1 MQVGDFITVADLSG
15 SVEHL
20 SIRTVRLRAPDGAL
34 HVVPFSSVST
44 VTNTNRGLGNASI
57 RVSVTAD
64 SDVEKV
70 FAAIKSVVDDM
81 RADPRFKDLILS
93 EADIWGVDQM
103 DGFMITIL
111 GQIRTLD
118 KGRWPV
124 QRGFNLRILERFR
137 ESNIR
142 FVNPQKRQVV
152 MESNELQVGSE
163 PSKPSIQTP

>member
-1 MQVGDFITVADLSG
+1 
-15 SVEHL
+15 
-20 SIRTVRLRAPDGAL
+20 
-34 HVVPFSSVST
+34 
-44 VTNTNRGLGNASI
+44 
-57 RVSVTAD
+57 
-64 SDVEKV
+64 
-70 FAAIKSVVDDM
+70 M

-124 QRGFNLRILERFR
+124 QRDFNLRILERFR

-142 FVNPQKRQVV
+142 FVNPQERQLVI
-152 MESNELQVGSE
+152 EKEETGVGSAQFN
-163 PSKPSIQTP
+163 S

>member
-1 MQVGDFITVADLSG
+1 VA
-15 SVEHL
+15 
-20 SIRTVRLRAPDGAL
+20 
-34 HVVPFSSVST
+34 
-44 VTNTNRGLGNASI
+44 
-57 RVSVTAD
+57 AD
-64 SDVEKV
+64 SDIEKV

-81 RADPRFKDLILS
+81 RADPRFEDLILS

-152 MESNELQVGSE
+152 MESNEIQVGSE

>member
-1 MQVGDFITVADLSG
+1 
-15 SVEHL
+15 
-20 SIRTVRLRAPDGAL
+20 
-34 HVVPFSSVST
+34 
-44 VTNTNRGLGNASI
+44 
-57 RVSVTAD
+57 
-64 SDVEKV
+64 
-70 FAAIKSVVDDM
+70 VDDM

-124 QRGFNLRILERFR
+124 QRGFNFRILERFR

-142 FVNPQKRQVV
+142 FVNPQERQVV
-152 MESNELQVGSE
+152 MENNEIQVGNE
-163 PSKPSIQTP
+163 ASKPSIQAQ